1 MVGNPDFLMGQS
13 DDDLAPE
20 FQELETPEGEL
31 HLRFQVPSGR
41 ELALPATGIR
51 EVLDPAPDRI
61 TPMPNVSP
69 LLLGTF
75 NVRGRV
81 IWVADLGQFL
91 GDSLALNT
99 DRAEIFVIAVED
111 QDTILGLAVE
121 RIVKMQWL
129 DAEKLQMPTDIPD
142 GVAPFLRG
150 EWVFEENERPV
161 TLRLLDQV
169 SILRSA
175 RWAA

>member
-1 MVGNPDFLMGQS
+1 MVGNPDFLMGES
-13 DDDLAPE
+13 DADRAPE

-31 HLRFQVPSGR
+31 HLRFQVPSGG

-51 EVLDPAPDRI
+51 EVLDPPPDRI

-91 GDSLALNT
+91 GDAVALNT
-99 DRAEIFVIAVED
+99 DRSEIFVIAVED
-111 QDTILGLAVE
+111 RDTILGLAVE

-129 DAEKLQMPTDIPD
+129 DVENLQMPTNVAD
-142 GVAPFLRG
+142 GMAPFLRG
-150 EWVFEENERPV
+150 EWTFEENEQLV

>member
-1 MVGNPDFLMGQS
+1 M
-13 DDDLAPE
+13 
-20 FQELETPEGEL
+20 
-31 HLRFQVPSGR
+31 
-41 ELALPATGIR
+41 
-51 EVLDPAPDRI
+51 
-61 TPMPNVSP
+61 
-69 LLLGTF
+69 
-75 NVRGRV
+75 
-81 IWVADLGQFL
+81 
-91 GDSLALNT
+91 
-99 DRAEIFVIAVED
+99 IAVED

-129 DAEKLQMPTDIPD
+129 DVEKLQMPTDIPD